1 MFIEHSD
8 KIIKHKFNIKIN
20 FALFCDSLLKN
31 VYFCY
36 DFFFRSYVVS
46 KTHVH
51 VICNVMHLTL
61 KGYIWEIEDCRES
74 VLLPLKPH
82 KPQIESQAIM
92 FLLTFGEKYIIK
104 QYNEPKAED
113 CKKWLLVLTL
123 KHQLTI

>member
-1 MFIEHSD
+1 MTFFQILCS
-8 KIIKHKFNIKIN
+8 
-20 FALFCDSLLKN
+20 LKN
-31 VYFCY
+31 PC
-36 DFFFRSYVVS
+36 
-46 KTHVH
+46 TCH
-51 VICNVMHLTL
+51 NVMHLTL

-123 KHQLTI
+123 KHQLTL

>member
-1 MFIEHSD
+1 
-8 KIIKHKFNIKIN
+8 
-20 FALFCDSLLKN
+20 
-31 VYFCY
+31 
-36 DFFFRSYVVS
+36 
-46 KTHVH
+46 
-51 VICNVMHLTL
+51 MHLTL

-123 KHQLTI
+123 KHQLTL